1 MSLLFSGVESIK
13 IPEGNVQKILN
24 PAGDILWQKQ
34 IEYKN
39 WLYYGLDYDFT
50 SLYNGIGYAK
60 NYRWSA
66 SGKKESPLTGFI
78 LSGCIPCNSG
88 DTIRV
93 ANYSNVSGTE
103 LYLVPIRNN
112 NDGTY
117 VIGEDANVLKLSQLG
132 PFTHSYSSPGYW
144 EFIIDESTFKGD
156 FGAFTHFRIS
166 LRLLTDSSEL
176 PIITVNQRIF

>member
-34 IEYKN
+34 IEFKN

-50 SLYNGIGYAK
+50 SLYNGIGYRK

-66 SGKKESPLTGFI
+66 SAAAQTPLNGYI
-78 LSGCIPCNSG
+78 LSGCIPYNDG
-88 DTIRV
+88 DIVRV
-93 ANYSNVSGTE
+93 ANYEIISGTQ
-103 LYLVPIRNN
+103 LYLVPVRNN

-117 VIGEDANVLKLSQLG
+117 DVGAEANVAYLSNLK
-132 PFTHSYSSPGYW
+132 FFVNYTSPGYW
-144 EFIIDESTFKGD
+144 EGTFTQSTFKGD
-156 FGAFTHFRIS
+156 FGPFTHFRIS
-166 LRLLTDSSEL
+166 LRLLTTSSDL
-176 PIITVNQRIF
+176 PIITINQRIF